1 MSTINVEAFTRK
13 LREVVADEPKAFAY
27 DLGLSLSAVY
37 NYLNGR
43 VPATDVLFRIAQ
55 YTGRP
60 MEWFLVEAI
69 VLSSVGGIL
78 GSGLGVLSAVLIGR
92 LADWPILISPA
103 AVVTALLFS
112 GMVGLGFGVYPAR
125 RAARLDPITALRHE

>member
-1 MSTINVEAFTRK
+1 MSTISVPGFTRK

-43 VPATDVLFRIAQ
+43 LPATEVLFRIAR

-60 MEWFLVEAI
+60 MEWFLVEDEPVTA
-69 VLSSVGGIL
+69 IL
-78 GSGLGVLSAVLIGR
+78 GGSGEIAVPTSYAASGR
-92 LADWPILISPA
+92 GSEG
-103 AVVTALLFS
+103 T
-112 GMVGLGFGVYPAR
+112 
-125 RAARLDPITALRHE
+125 